1 MKIGILGCAGRMG
14 RALLNEVLDSD
25 DCTLVGGTEMPGHPG
40 IGQDLGALAGK
51 DDVGLIVSED
61 TAALIAA
68 ADAVIEFSTIDAT
81 LRHVAL
87 SAEQGTAH
95 VIGTT
100 GLNAEAAQAIE
111 AAARRSPIV
120 WAANMSLG
128 VNLLL
133 GLTERV
139 ARSLGPEAFDIE
151 IVETHHRYKVD
162 APSGT
167 ALALGEAAARGR
179 GVALTD
185 VADRGRDGITGA
197 RKTGAI
203 GFAALRGGDVV
214 GDHTVTFAGLGER
227 IELSHK
233 AADRRIYARGAVHAA
248 RWLEGQPARLYSM
261 ADVLGLS

>member
-1 MKIGILGCAGRMG
+1 LKIGILGSAGRMG
-14 RALLNEVLDSD
+14 RALLNEVMETEG
-25 DCTLVGGTEMPGHPG
+25 CTLAGGTEMPGHPAL
-40 IGQDLGALAGK
+40 GQDLGALAGK
-51 DDVGLIVSED
+51 DDIGLALSD
-61 TAALIAA
+61 DASALIAA
-68 ADAVIEFSTIDAT
+68 SDAVIEFSSIDAT
-81 LRHVAL
+81 VRHVGL
-87 SAEQGTAH
+87 SAESGTAH

-100 GLNAEAAQAIE
+100 GLDDQAHAQIVN
-111 AAARRSPIV
+111 AAARTRLV

-139 ARSLGPEAFDIE
+139 AKSLGPEAFDIE
-151 IVETHHRYKVD
+151 IVETHHRHKID

-179 GVALTD
+179 GVALAD

-227 IELSHK
+227 IELTHK

-248 RWLEGQPARLYSM
+248 RWLDGREAGLYDM
-261 ADVLGLS
+261 NDVLGL

>member
-14 RALLNEVLDSD
+14 RALLAEVMETDG
-25 DCTLVGGTEMPGHPG
+25 CTLAGGTEMPGHPAL
-40 IGQDLGALAGK
+40 GQDLGALAGK
-51 DDVGLIVSED
+51 DDVGLLATD
-61 TAALIAA
+61 DAADLIAA
-68 ADAVIEFSTIDAT
+68 ADVVIEFSTVEAT
-81 LRHVAL
+81 LRHVAM
-87 SAEQGTAH
+87 SAERGTAH

-100 GLNAEAAQAIE
+100 GVDDEARRLIVD
-111 AAARRSPIV
+111 AAARAPLV

-139 ARSLGPEAFDIE
+139 ARTLGPEAFDIE
-151 IVETHHRYKVD
+151 IVEIHHRHKID

-179 GVALTD
+179 GVALAD
-185 VADRGRDGITGA
+185 VADRGRDGMTGA
-197 RKTGAI
+197 RRTGAI

-227 IELSHK
+227 IELTHK

-248 RWLEGQPARLYSM
+248 RWLEGQAPGLYSM
-261 ADVLGLS
+261 HDVLGVA